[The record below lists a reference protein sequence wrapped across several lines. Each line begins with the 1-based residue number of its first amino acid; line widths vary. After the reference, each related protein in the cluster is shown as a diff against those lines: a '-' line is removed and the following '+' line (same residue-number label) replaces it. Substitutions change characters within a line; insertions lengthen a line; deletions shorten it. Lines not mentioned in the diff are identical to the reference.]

1 MKKTL
6 IVSAMMFALALPNV
20 ATASE
25 YASAQSRMESE
36 QGGERGDRWDILNLT
51 PEQEARFQAI
61 NARYA
66 PARRDIN
73 RQIAGVRTRMNQE
86 LMKDRPNRGLLAQWA
101 GEMGEYQKR
110 QNISAVNHML
120 EVKSVLTPEQFQIFL
135 DNSTIGGGR
144 GERRR
149 SREDQ

>member
-1 MKKTL
+1 MYKRILSVAIIT
-6 IVSAMMFALALPNV
+6 LALTLPLG
-20 ATASE
+20 AIASE
-25 YASAQSRMESE
+25 SAAPQSGPR
-36 QGGERGDRWDILNLT
+36 ERDWSMLNLT

-61 NARYA
+61 NTRYS
-66 PARRDIN
+66 PARRDIS
-73 RQIAGVRTRMNQE
+73 RQIANVRTRMNQE

-120 EVKSVLTPEQFQIFL
+120 EVKSVLTPEQFEIFL
-135 DNSTIGGGR
+135 NNSTIGGSGR

-149 SREDQ
+149 SSENQ